1 MTKTMRRL
9 YSPWFLVPVGIIF
22 FVLFILPTLMSF
34 FFSMTTWTLTEWR
47 FTGFDNLRMFF
58 NEVSLSISFRNSIIY
73 SILTCAFKVV
83 LGLLFGAVLSSS
95 MLKTRHILR
104 SVLFFPNLI
113 STLAVGLTFKSLMH
127 PTRGLIN
134 SALAMLG
141 IAGPDWLGN
150 VSIALY
156 SIIGIDVWKGVGIAT
171 VIYISGIMSIPEQY
185 YEALSID
192 GGNTWDKFLHIT
204 LPLSRPARNSVIIL
218 AFIGGLRTFDLVWA
232 TTKGGPGFYT
242 DLLASVVYK
251 QYSAGFY
258 GLATLGNVLMLLL
271 ICALAFPLYFYITRK
286 EVDL

>member
-1 MTKTMRRL
+1 MKKL
-9 YSPWFLVPVGIIF
+9 YSPWFLVPVGAIF
-22 FVLFILPTLMSF
+22 FVLFLLPTLMSF
-34 FFSMTTWTLTEWR
+34 FFSMTTWTLTDWK
-47 FTGFDNLRMFF
+47 FTGFDNLCMFF
-58 NEVSLSISFRNSIIY
+58 REISLRISFKNTLIY
-73 SILTCAFKVV
+73 SVLTCGFKVV
-83 LGLLFGAVLSSS
+83 LGLIFGAILSSH
-95 MLKTRHILR
+95 MLKTRHFLR

-134 SALAMLG
+134 AMLRGIG

-150 VSIALY
+150 HNIALY

-171 VIYISGIMSIPEQY
+171 VIYISGILSIPEQY

-192 GGNTWDKFLHIT
+192 GGSTWDKFIHIT
-204 LPLSRPARNSVIIL
+204 VPLCRPARNSVIIL
-218 AFIGGLRTFDLVWA
+218 AFIGGMRTFDLVWV

-242 DLLASVVYK
+242 DLLASVIYK
-251 QYSAGFY
+251 QYCAGYY

-271 ICALAFPLYFYITRK
+271 ICALAYPLYFYITRK

>member
-1 MTKTMRRL
+1 MKKL
-9 YSPWFLVPVGIIF
+9 YSPWFLVPVGAIF
-22 FVLFILPTLMSF
+22 FVLFLLPTLMSF
-34 FFSMTTWTLTEWR
+34 FFSMTTWTLTYWK

-58 NEVSLSISFRNSIIY
+58 REISLRISFKNTLIY
-73 SILTCAFKVV
+73 SVLTCGFKVV
-83 LGLLFGAVLSSS
+83 LGLIFGAILSSH
-95 MLKTRHILR
+95 MLKTRHFLR

-134 SALAMLG
+134 AMLRGIG

-150 VSIALY
+150 HNIALY

-171 VIYISGIMSIPEQY
+171 VIYISGILSIPEQY

-192 GGNTWDKFLHIT
+192 GGSTWDKFIHIT
-204 LPLSRPARNSVIIL
+204 VPLCRPARNSVIIL
-218 AFIGGLRTFDLVWA
+218 AFIGGMRTFDLVWV

-242 DLLASVVYK
+242 DLLASVIYK
-251 QYSAGFY
+251 QYCAGYY

-271 ICALAFPLYFYITRK
+271 ICALAYPLYFYITRK